1 MNPPLINTY
10 FHSHPSFSLS
20 SPSSQESQYVV
31 VCPCCEHFNTSSSQ
45 AEISSL
51 TCSNCGNTIVKTQN
65 SRKDLTLIFALT
77 ALIFYFPA
85 NLLPFMTIEMYGN
98 KNEAT
103 IWSGIMSLSD
113 SGSWFLA
120 LVVFVA
126 SMFVPFFKLVALFYL
141 SLIPHKPRFKRYH
154 AKLYHLIEVIGPW
167 SMLDIF
173 LVAVLMTIFKFGSLA
188 QATAGPG
195 SIMFL
200 LVVIFTMLASRSFN
214 DKIIWQ
220 EGSSCRQ
227 SPPDLPNTPKE
238 NSPGALL

>member
-1 MNPPLINTY
+1 MTTNTFGPFTYSTPMGTPHPP
-10 FHSHPSFSLS
+10 
-20 SPSSQESQYVV
+20 SQYAVF
-31 VCPCCEHFNTSSSQ
+31 CPCCDQLNATSNS
-45 AEISSL
+45 AELSSL
-51 TCSNCGNTIVKTQN
+51 TCSNCGNALVKAQN
-65 SRKDLTLIFALT
+65 PRKDLTLIFALT
-77 ALIFYFPA
+77 ALIFYVPA

-103 IWSGIMSLSD
+103 IWSGIVSLSD

-120 LVVFVA
+120 LMVFVA

-154 AKLYHLIEVIGPW
+154 AKLYHLVEVIGPW

-188 QATAGPG
+188 QVTAGPG

-220 EGSSCRQ
+220 EDTSEDTSCDQ
-227 SPPDLPNTPKE
+227 TSANANTPSTLTE
-238 NSPGALL
+238 NI